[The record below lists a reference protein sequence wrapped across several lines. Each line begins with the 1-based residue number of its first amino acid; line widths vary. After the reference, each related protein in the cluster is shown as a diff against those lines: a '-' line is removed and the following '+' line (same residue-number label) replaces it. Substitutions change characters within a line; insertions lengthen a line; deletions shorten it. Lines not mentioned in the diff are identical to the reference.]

1 MPYSTHHAS
10 LPSPPWLLAWS
21 WFNCNCSPSMFFFD
35 FRYALQEPGMS
46 VCPRRSTVQELW
58 IHVTKKTKTPY
69 LHLSLIRSWGRTGGA
84 KAHAA
89 LGTFVS
95 AVYCKAKISLLKM
108 SKQKYHSYAFSTIL
122 RFQQDTERP
131 DLYINFFGTGPSIIS
146 CQTCVSSCFLHH
158 GIRDPSCI
166 QDYTSSLN
174 TILRPWSTPATHP
187 SPVRS
192 SRAWLNPLNI
202 EHHWTLESAK
212 SFLRHVQAF
221 CHVDVILVFDAKHC
235 SQGLWKRICPDQSR
249 CQLHLQPRPHNT
261 SKPSSS
267 PDVPIFLRRKK
278 IHNNSPTQDM
288 YSFVTKQ
295 PAAFLCA
302 HSQHFCQYPG
312 TGSPYYSGSCSAEKP
327 WLRKSLG
334 PRPAVCARTCKRSL
348 GTPTF
353 G

>member
-1 MPYSTHHAS
+1 MPKTKH
-10 LPSPPWLLAWS
+10 
-21 WFNCNCSPSMFFFD
+21 
-35 FRYALQEPGMS
+35 RTGALNT
-46 VCPRRSTVQELW
+46 C
-58 IHVTKKTKTPY
+58 HKKKKTPY
-69 LHLSLIRSWGRTGGA
+69 LHLSLIRSWDRTGGA

-95 AVYCKAKISLLKM
+95 AVYCKAKISLLM
-108 SKQKYHSYAFSTIL
+108 SKQKYHSHAFSTIL
-122 RFQQDTERP
+122 RLQQDTERS
-131 DLYINFFGTGPSIIS
+131 DLNINFFGTGPSIIS
-146 CQTCVSSCFLHH
+146 CQTCVSSCFSHH

-212 SFLRHVQAF
+212 SFLTHAQAF

-249 CQLHLQPRPHNT
+249 CQLRLQPRPHNT
-261 SKPSSS
+261 SKPTSS

-278 IHNNSPTQDM
+278 IHNNSPTQTCIA
-288 YSFVTKQ
+288 SS
-295 PAAFLCA
+295 LS
-302 HSQHFCQYPG
+302 SQLHFCAP
-312 TGSPYYSGSCSAEKP
+312 THNISASIRALDHLITVAAEKP
-327 WLRKSLG
+327 WPRKSLG

>member
-1 MPYSTHHAS
+1 MPKTKH
-10 LPSPPWLLAWS
+10 
-21 WFNCNCSPSMFFFD
+21 
-35 FRYALQEPGMS
+35 RTGALNT
-46 VCPRRSTVQELW
+46 C
-58 IHVTKKTKTPY
+58 HKKKKKTPY

-122 RFQQDTERP
+122 RLQQDTERP

-261 SKPSSS
+261 SKPTSS

-278 IHNNSPTQDM
+278 IHNNSPTQTCIA
-288 YSFVTKQ
+288 SSLSRSEQ

-312 TGSPYYSGSCSAEKP
+312 TGSPYYSGSWETLTMQIPWPQTSSLCKDVQALLGNTNFWLSDAQVGSSCAELFLWFK
-327 WLRKSLG
+327 
-334 PRPAVCARTCKRSL
+334 V
-348 GTPTF
+348 
-353 G
+353 